1 VHDIESFDRYPT
13 RENSERESEGT
24 ISMISLKKRLMHR
37 SLSRTEC
44 PSPPV
49 QSEETISTRL
59 PLPKVESTSMD
70 ESFGKAPVVLLNSN
84 KRTLLFNEVTS
95 SDPLIGLKRPKVVV
109 APVLVEE
116 ANVQFVGTDD
126 QRKKQIRDSN
136 REAARRCRERRRN
149 YIEQLEGNLE
159 QHKQQIKQL
168 AEKLSQ
174 AERVN
179 TQLRAVLAETNIFQ
193 ARRVSNDGIPM
204 EFQRTYL
211 TRPTH

>member
-1 VHDIESFDRYPT
+1 MDI
-13 RENSERESEGT
+13 
-24 ISMISLKKRLMHR
+24 
-37 SLSRTEC
+37 
-44 PSPPV
+44 
-49 QSEETISTRL
+49 
-59 PLPKVESTSMD
+59 
-70 ESFGKAPVVLLNSN
+70 SFGKVPNT
-84 KRTLLFNEVTS
+84 KRTLVVNEVTS
-95 SDPLIGLKRPKVVV
+95 SDPMLGLKRAKLVI
-109 APVLVEE
+109 AQPVVEE
-116 ANVQFVGTDD
+116 ANLQFVGTDD

-174 AERVN
+174 AERAN
-179 TQLRAVLAETNIFQ
+179 TQLRAVLTEANIFQ